1 MTKLLSIVVPTKN
14 RYYYLKYLVDYFHS
28 IDTDEIEL
36 IIQDNS
42 DVQDVIFNAYLVNL
56 GDCRIIY
63 NYINGHISVVEN
75 SDRAL
80 LNASGEYIT
89 FIGDDDIFSKHIIGF
104 VKEANDKN
112 IDAILPLK
120 SSYTWPDVKPRLY
133 GEKLSGKF
141 IETQI
146 TGTIKYLDVNS
157 ILDKVL
163 RLGGTNILN
172 LPRLYH
178 GIVKH
183 EILLKVR
190 QKTGSF
196 FPGPSPDM
204 ANAVALCRYVKSF
217 IEVDVPFIIS
227 GHSGTSA
234 GGQGAKGKHFGEIAE
249 LRHLP
254 KNTASDWSLYV
265 PYYWS
270 GYTIYAESVI
280 KALERMNLEALL
292 EKFNYN
298 YLYATCLVFDT
309 NYKDRVKKNIRAM
322 QKVNQVSFIIILFY
336 YFDVWKNRLMHHLI
350 NNLKLIFIKEYI
362 GKKEIHKG
370 IYQLEDIFQVAI
382 INDELIEKKLNKYCF
397 VKK

>member
-1 MTKLLSIVVPTKN
+1 MNKLLSIVVPTKN
-14 RYYYLKYLVDYFHS
+14 RYYYLKYLVEYFHCIES
-28 IDTDEIEL
+28 DEIEL

-42 DVQDVIFNAYLVNL
+42 DVQDDIFNTFLEKL
-56 GDCRIIY
+56 GDNRIVY
-63 NYINGHISVVEN
+63 NYIKENLSVVEN

-80 LNASGEYIT
+80 LNATGEYAT
-89 FIGDDDIFSKHIIGF
+89 FIGDDDIFSKYIIDF
-104 VKEANDKN
+104 IKQAKDKD
-112 IDAILPLK
+112 IDAILPVK

-141 IETQI
+141 IETEI
-146 TGTIKYLDVNS
+146 TGTIEYLDVNF

-163 RLGGTNILN
+163 QQGGTNILN

-178 GIVKH
+178 GVVKH
-183 EILLKVR
+183 EILLKVK

-204 ANAVALCRYVKSF
+204 ANAVALCKYVKSY
-217 IEVDVPFIIS
+217 IEVDIPLIIS

-249 LRHLP
+249 VRHLP
-254 KNTASDWSLYV
+254 KNTASDWSQSV

-280 KALERMNLEALL
+280 KALERMNLETLL

-309 NYKDRVKKNIRAM
+309 NYKDRVKKNIRTM
-322 QKVNQVSFIIILFY
+322 RKDNQASIILILFY
-336 YFDVWKNRLMHHLI
+336 YFDVWKNRLMHHLK
-350 NNLKLIFIKEYI
+350 NNLKLVLIKKYK
-362 GKKEIHKG
+362 GKKEIHEG

-382 INDELIEKKLNKYCF
+382 MNDELIENKMSNKYF
-397 VKK
+397 IR